1 MNSMERLV
9 SKAVRI
15 VKALPEVPI
24 ARAAA
29 RAFLRGVKTPM
40 ILMQPVV
47 MLVAWTCKSSGVAI
61 EDEVV
66 KSKSTPRA
74 HDCGL
79 PHPEDDLINADGPR
93 LTDYQ
98 SLERV

>member
-1 MNSMERLV
+1 
-9 SKAVRI
+9 
-15 VKALPEVPI
+15 
-24 ARAAA
+24 
-29 RAFLRGVKTPM
+29 
-40 ILMQPVV
+40 
-47 MLVAWTCKSSGVAI
+47 MLVAWKCKSSGVAI

-66 KSKSTPRA
+66 KSKSTPRV